1 MEYRRTMVVGI
12 ISSSG
17 NFLGICFSITGG
29 LTTSHPPRGRYAG
42 GGYHADLG
50 TVEGGSYVGFFL
62 CLVLNCSCLEVVLG
76 LTMMTDSAFPKLDE
90 KSLLDYLRKNLA
102 GHIEDAQNVLKKP
115 LILGEFGKPS
125 DAPGYTQAQRDAV
138 FTTAFD
144 IIYVSAQKGGAAA
157 GALFWHLISDD
168 MNNFRDAYSI
178 SLSEKSSTINI
189 IGQQSR
195 KMNLI
200 GGKGKPGGYGG
211 DAPSTGGR
219 GGRDGSYDGDSA
231 PRRQEPSYGDAPA
244 EKVKQCDENCDN
256 ATIYINNLP
265 PDVITDELKDLFG
278 GIGQVGRIKQ
288 KRGYKDQ
295 RPYNIKIYT
304 VEKGK
309 NKGDACLAYEPITF
323 GRRLF
328 QQYDIHRNA
337 FIRLG
342 GTLALS

>member
-1 MEYRRTMVVGI
+1 M
-12 ISSSG
+12 
-17 NFLGICFSITGG
+17 NLF
-29 LTTSHPPRGRYAG
+29 
-42 GGYHADLG
+42 
-50 TVEGGSYVGFFL
+50 GFFIPSIKQKTHF
-62 CLVLNCSCLEVVLG
+62 LNIGCCIRKTIVFFLSWTTLHISCFWIYR
-76 LTMMTDSAFPKLDE
+76 FPKLDE

-200 GGKGKPGGYGG
+200 GGKGKPGRKNKIWYFK
-211 DAPSTGGR
+211 R
-219 GGRDGSYDGDSA
+219 LFY
-231 PRRQEPSYGDAPA
+231 
-244 EKVKQCDENCDN
+244 
-256 ATIYINNLP
+256 NNL
-265 PDVITDELKDLFG
+265 IILFSLS
-278 GIGQVGRIKQ
+278 IVTNKLSDKIKFSVHW
-288 KRGYKDQ
+288 
-295 RPYNIKIYT
+295 N
-304 VEKGK
+304 
-309 NKGDACLAYEPITF
+309 
-323 GRRLF
+323 
-328 QQYDIHRNA
+328 DIQFLNLYILNLSHA
-337 FIRLG
+337 F
-342 GTLALS
+342 T